1 MNIVGHD
8 NLGAVVRGPALEK
21 EAILGGRE
29 DSSLLFEEIT
39 ATFSNYLT
47 PKPWSKRAKLKR
59 SRRASF
65 ERATQSM
72 WFLLLCHYL
81 QVTVFI
87 CNKLMNENHI
97 KLPFVDVFLPYIPLH
112 SLL

>member
-1 MNIVGHD
+1 MLIDVVVVRGALKMNIVGYD

-39 ATFSNYLT
+39 AMFSIYLT
-47 PKPWSKRAKLKR
+47 PKPWSKRATCKR
-59 SRRASF
+59 SRPASF

-72 WFLLLCHYL
+72 
-81 QVTVFI
+81 
-87 CNKLMNENHI
+87 
-97 KLPFVDVFLPYIPLH
+97 
-112 SLL
+112 